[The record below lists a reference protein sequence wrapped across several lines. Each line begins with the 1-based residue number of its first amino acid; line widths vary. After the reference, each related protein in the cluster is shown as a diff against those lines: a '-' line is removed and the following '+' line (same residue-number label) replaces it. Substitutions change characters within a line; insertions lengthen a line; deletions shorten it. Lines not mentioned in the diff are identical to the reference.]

1 MSILRKRI
9 SAILLS
15 LAMVTAVA
23 LPTFADDTQS
33 YTPMQISAESEAFP
47 QAYSLSDRSYSGLFF
62 FQLLLPNFP
71 QCRRNLANR
80 VPESKPGEILT
91 FVFV

>member
-33 YTPMQISAESEAFP
+33 YTPMQISAESEAF
-47 QAYSLSDRSYSGLFF
+47 
-62 FQLLLPNFP
+62 
-71 QCRRNLANR
+71 RR
-80 VPESKPGEILT
+80 LT
-91 FVFV
+91 LKLKTAPHLWLETERLI

>member
-33 YTPMQISAESEAFP
+33 YTPMQISADLK
-47 QAYSLSDRSYSGLFF
+47 LS
-62 FQLLLPNFP
+62 
-71 QCRRNLANR
+71 RR
-80 VPESKPGEILT
+80 LT
-91 FVFV
+91 LKLKTAPHLWLETERLI

>member
-33 YTPMQISAESEAFP
+33 
-47 QAYSLSDRSYSGLFF
+47 SDADKCG
-62 FQLLLPNFP
+62 
-71 QCRRNLANR
+71 
-80 VPESKPGEILT
+80 I
-91 FVFV
+91 